1 MSFLN
6 PFSLTRHLLK
16 GNKKPKPANSAPSVN
31 YSLRPR
37 IRAAAENAITDA
49 RQRRR
54 GGGPLP
60 QPPKEIIRPAMQA
73 KPITIAESE
82 ASGNYKPQLS
92 AIGQKPRG
100 PTMPGV
106 VNDPGYAQLP
116 PDVAQTHPQQGVVR
130 DYVLNGARPPN
141 NGARPP
147 IRRSPEEREE
157 VSGIENPIL
166 AARRRARIPL

>member
-60 QPPKEIIRPAMQA
+60 QPPKEIIRPPMMA
-73 KPITIAESE
+73 KPISIAASE
-82 ASGNYKPQLS
+82 AGN
-92 AIGQKPRG
+92 QKPRG

-141 NGARPP
+141 NGSRPP